1 MTSHWNF
8 QTQCFV
14 SSFYEKSHSETNTS
28 TFWESLVDLI
38 FPPGWKA
45 LNSIYIPSYIL
56 YQRYMIPQKI
66 LLTEVEKESFK
77 NQVCCLLTSY
87 FIFNFLLSH
96 SKKAIIFACTDTILF
111 TKGMV
116 SYLCPCLLIYC
127 LSVKLRCLFQDF
139 ETQKGCLL
147 HRIQMLVQRKP
158 LLAFML

>member
-1 MTSHWNF
+1 MF
-8 QTQCFV
+8 CF
-14 SSFYEKSHSETNTS
+14 FILWKI
-28 TFWESLVDLI
+28 TFWDKHFNILRKFSEFN

-45 LNSIYIPSYIL
+45 LNSTYIPSYIF
-56 YQRYMIPQKI
+56 YQRYMIPQEI
-66 LLTEVEKESFK
+66 LLTKVEKESFK
-77 NQVCCLLTSY
+77 NYVCCPLTSY

-147 HRIQMLVQRKP
+147 HRIQMLVQRKF
-158 LLAFML
+158 LLAFMLWENRF